1 MTSSV
6 ITNPSGERIDIS
18 FHPGHRR
25 DSLVII
31 GHGVTANKD
40 RPQLVALAEG
50 LSDRGWPCMR
60 LSFAGNGDSEGRFE
74 DCTITKELGDLGAV
88 LDTVPDWV
96 QVAYIGHSMGSAV
109 GVLTAARD
117 LRIRLLVS
125 LAGMTHTAAFYQREF
140 GALTPGKDCM
150 WEEPEHPLSQA
161 FADDMREI
169 DSILPAA
176 RGIVQ
181 PWLLIHGS
189 EDDVVPP
196 QDGRDAYE
204 AAPGARKW
212 HEIPG
217 AGHSFDEASYPVL
230 VEEVDAWL
238 TQHFGAQ

>member
-6 ITNPSGERIDIS
+6 ITNASGERIDLS

-25 DSLVII
+25 ESLVII

-50 LSDRGWPCMR
+50 LSERGWPCMR
-60 LSFAGNGDSEGRFE
+60 ISFSGNGDSEGRFE
-74 DCTITKELGDLGAV
+74 DSTITKELGDLRAV

-96 QVAYIGHSMGSAV
+96 RVAYIGHSMGSAV
-109 GVLTAARD
+109 GVLTASRD

-125 LAGMTHTAAFYQREF
+125 LAGMTHPAAFYEREF
-140 GALTPGKDCM
+140 GSLTPGKDCM
-150 WEEPEHPLSQA
+150 WDEPEHPLSQA

-181 PWLLIHGS
+181 PWLLIHGTD
-189 EDDVVPP
+189 DDVVPI

-204 AAPGARKW
+204 AAPGVKQW

-217 AGHSFDEASYPVL
+217 AGHSFDETSYPVL
-230 VEEVDAWL
+230 LETVDAWL